1 MVSKRN
7 KDKHVQDSGLD
18 WINKL
23 AQEINPS
30 FPPEGEGWLTLGEVC
45 KKLNR
50 GTTVSINLLTK
61 LKAEKKKFL
70 HIGVDGRRLVL
81 VHYRIK

>member
-7 KDKHVQDSGLD
+7 KDKHVQASNLN

-23 AQEINPS
+23 AEQINPP
-30 FPPEGEGWLTLGEVC
+30 FPPDGEGWLTLGEVC
-45 KKLNR
+45 KKLDR
-50 GTTVSINLLTK
+50 GTTVAANLLKK

-70 HIGVDGRRLVL
+70 HIGVDGRRIVL